1 TAFTAA
7 ITGFVNG
14 ETSAVVSGTATF
26 SGTAVGAV
34 NAGPYT
40 ITPAQGSL
48 TATNYDFTT
57 FNNGTLTIN
66 KAHLTVTADDKS
78 KTYDG
83 AAFTAFTAAITG
95 FVNGETSGVL
105 TGAATFSGAAVGVVN
120 AGTYTITPAQGD
132 LAAANYDF
140 TTFTNGTLTINKVHL
155 TVTADDK
162 SKTYDG
168 AAFTAFTAAITGFVN
183 GETSGVVTGAATFSG
198 TAVGAVNAGP
208 YTITPALGNLSATN
222 YDFTTFN
229 NGALTIG
236 KAHLTMTADNKSKPY
251 DGTD

>member
-1 TAFTAA
+1 KSKTYDGAAFTAFTAT
-7 ITGFVNG
+7 ITGFVNS
-14 ETSAVVSGTATF
+14 ETSAVVTGAATF

-40 ITPAQGSL
+40 ITPAVGDL

-57 FNNGTLTIN
+57 FTNGTLTIN
-66 KAHLTVTADDKS
+66 KVHLTVTADGKS

-83 AAFTAFTAAITG
+83 AAFTAFTATITG
-95 FVNGETSGVL
+95 FVNGETSSVL
-105 TGAATFSGAAVGVVN
+105 TGAATFSGTAVGAVN

-155 TVTADDK
+155 TVTAEDK

-168 AAFTAFTAAITGFVN
+168 AAFTAFTAAIAGFVN
-183 GETSGVVTGAATFSG
+183 GETSAVVTGAATFSG
-198 TAVGAVNAGP
+198 TAVGAVNAGT
-208 YTITPALGNLSATN
+208 YTITPAQGDLAAAN
-222 YDFTTFN
+222 YDFTTFT
-229 NGALTIG
+229 NGTLTIN
-236 KAHLTMTADNKSKPY
+236 KVHLTVTA
-251 DGTD
+251 